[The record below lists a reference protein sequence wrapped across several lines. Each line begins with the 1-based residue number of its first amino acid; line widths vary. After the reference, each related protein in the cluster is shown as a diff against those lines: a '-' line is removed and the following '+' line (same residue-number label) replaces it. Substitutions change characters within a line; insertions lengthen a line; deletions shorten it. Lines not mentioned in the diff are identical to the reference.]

1 MTDVQRAPDASSV
14 DDLAA
19 DLWPPPAPAPASP
32 PAQRGGS
39 RVPMVVGGVVGA
51 LIGVAIAR
59 GALPWSGAQIG
70 LGAIGAMLA
79 IWPQML
85 VHEAG
90 HVAFGWLGGMRAYL
104 LGLGRLRLERT
115 GRGWRGY
122 RGARALGL
130 GGFALMLPRDADFG
144 RAAFCALGLGGV
156 IANLAASA
164 ACVIAMDGFAPGQA
178 WSPVLGGAAVT
189 GFAMAVVNLVPF
201 RHHGWSTDGM
211 SLLQI
216 LRGDAM
222 GRARFSAMRLLG
234 LSYAGV
240 RPRDWPPA
248 LMPETHGVEDPLMRA
263 HIHALHLAFALD
275 AGEAASAEARARE
288 LVAMFPVLP
297 PVVRARWRLRSPAT
311 LPFCGATRRGSRPG
325 CRCAPMDWPTIR
337 RTANGSTP
345 SGTRWRATSRPRA
358 SGLRARGVRIRPI
371 AAARGCWRNCWT
383 RWSSG
388 STREVGDTARHR
400 TLFRAPGPVP
410 SAKVR
415 IGWIGEAA
423 WRCCSRTCW
432 W

>member
-14 DDLAA
+14 GDLEA
-19 DLWPPPAPAPASP
+19 DLWPPPDPVSASP
-32 PAQRGGS
+32 PARRGGS
-39 RVPMVVGGVVGA
+39 RVPTVVGGVVGA

-90 HVAFGWLGGMRAYL
+90 HVALGRLAGLRAYL

-122 RGARALGL
+122 RGAQALGL

-211 SLLQI
+211 SLLQA
-216 LRGDAM
+216 LRGDAV
-222 GRARFSAMRLLG
+222 GRARLAAMRVLG
-234 LSYAGV
+234 LSYAGT

-248 LMPETHGVEDPLMRA
+248 LLPEVGDFEDPLMQA
-263 HIHALHLAFALD
+263 QVHALHLAFALD
-275 AGEAASAEARARE
+275 ADAADSAEAHARALLAVFPALPPIARGAVAIAIAAHLAVQRRDAAQLAAWLPLCSDGLADHAALREWLHAERHALEGDEQAARE
-288 LVAMFPVLP
+288 
-297 PVVRARWRLRSPAT
+297 RL
-311 LPFCGATRRGSRPG
+311 
-325 CRCAPMDWPTIR
+325 
-337 RTANGSTP
+337 
-345 SGTRWRATSRPRA
+345 
-358 SGLRARGVRIRPI
+358 
-371 AAARGCWRNCWT
+371 AAARRADMADRGGAQVLAERL
-383 RWSSG
+383 
-388 STREVGDTARHR
+388 DALARR
-400 TLFRAPGPVP
+400 LGA
-410 SAKVR
+410 
-415 IGWIGEAA
+415 
-423 WRCCSRTCW
+423 
-432 W
+432 

>member
-14 DDLAA
+14 DDLDA

-90 HVAFGWLGGMRAYL
+90 HVAFGWLGGLRVYL

-130 GGFALMLPRDADFG
+130 GGFALMLPRDAGFG

-178 WSPVLGGAAVT
+178 WSPVLGGAAAT
-189 GFAMAVVNLVPF
+189 GFVMAAVNLVPF

-222 GRARFSAMRLLG
+222 GRARFTAMRLLG

-275 AGEAASAEARARE
+275 AGEAASAEAHARE

-297 PVVRARWRLRSPAT
+297 PVVRGPVALAVAGHIAVLRRDPARLAAW
-311 LPFCGATRRGSRPG
+311 LPLCT
-325 CRCAPMDWPTIR
+325 D
-337 RTANGSTP
+337 
-345 SGTRWRATSRPRA
+345 
-358 SGLRARGVRIRPI
+358 GLADHSAHREWLHAERYALEGDVEAARERIARARRADTADRG
-371 AAARGCWRNCWT
+371 AARVLAELLDALEQRL
-383 RWSSG
+383 
-388 STREVGDTARHR
+388 DA
-400 TLFRAPGPVP
+400 
-410 SAKVR
+410 
-415 IGWIGEAA
+415 
-423 WRCCSRTCW
+423 
-432 W
+432 

>member
-14 DDLAA
+14 GDLEA
-19 DLWPPPAPAPASP
+19 DLWPPPDPVSASP
-32 PAQRGGS
+32 PARRGGS
-39 RVPMVVGGVVGA
+39 RVPTVVGGVVGA

-90 HVAFGWLGGMRAYL
+90 HVALGRLAGLRAYL

-122 RGARALGL
+122 RGAQALGL

-211 SLLQI
+211 ILLQV
-216 LRGDAM
+216 LRGDAV

-234 LSYAGV
+234 LSYAGA
-240 RPRDWPPA
+240 RPRDWPRA
-248 LMPETHGVEDPLMRA
+248 LMPEACGIEDPLMRA
-263 HIHALHLAFALD
+263 HIHALHLASALD
-275 AGEAASAEARARE
+275 AGEAASAEAHARE

-297 PVVRARWRLRSPAT
+297 PVVRGPVALAVAGHIAVLRRDPARLAAW
-311 LPFCGATRRGSRPG
+311 LPLCT
-325 CRCAPMDWPTIR
+325 D
-337 RTANGSTP
+337 
-345 SGTRWRATSRPRA
+345 
-358 SGLRARGVRIRPI
+358 GLADYSAHREWLHAERYALEGNVE
-371 AAARGCWRNCWT
+371 AARERIA
-383 RWSSG
+383 RS
-388 STREVGDTARHR
+388 RRADTADRGGAR
-400 TLFRAPGPVP
+400 VLAELLDALEQRLDA
-410 SAKVR
+410 
-415 IGWIGEAA
+415 
-423 WRCCSRTCW
+423 
-432 W
+432 